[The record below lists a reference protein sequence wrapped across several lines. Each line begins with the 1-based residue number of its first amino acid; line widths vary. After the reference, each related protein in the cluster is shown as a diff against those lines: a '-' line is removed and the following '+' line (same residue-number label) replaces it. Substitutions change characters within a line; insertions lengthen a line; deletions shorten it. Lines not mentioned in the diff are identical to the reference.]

1 MRFGAAFFPSM
12 PVGDVTE
19 IGRFA
24 ESLGYEDLWILDQ
37 SFHHDPFLLLTKCAE
52 ATSSLRLGVAVTNP
66 VSRHPVQIARVA
78 ATLDQITEGRFV
90 LGLGGGNRTR
100 VLPALGLP
108 MDQPATRLEEA
119 IDVCRKLFAGEQ
131 VSLQG
136 RTLSLT
142 DVRLEMDEPGKIPI
156 YVGSRGPRVLRLA
169 GAKADGVFAE
179 AMFTPEGMNYA
190 IAEVERGA
198 RDANRDPA
206 EVEVV
211 AWQAIRLSTTM
222 AAGDDYRYRSWAALL
237 MQSMRDDVLARIG
250 VPPDT
255 ILSVTQARAS
265 GRQAAV
271 SAVPD
276 HVVARLVLEGDPD
289 GIERQLRAV
298 EARGI
303 DTVSILGFGNTEIVK
318 DTLRRF
324 ASDVMARFDH

>member
-1 MRFGAAFFPSM
+1 VRFGAAFFPSM

-19 IGRFA
+19 IGRLA

-37 SFHHDPFLLLTKCAE
+37 SFHHDPFLLLAKCAE

-108 MDQPATRLEEA
+108 MDQPATRIEEA

-237 MQSMRDDVLARIG
+237 MQSMRDDVLATIG
-250 VPPDT
+250 VPPDA
-255 ILSVTQARAS
+255 IQSVAQARAS
-265 GRQAAV
+265 GRQTAL

-276 HVVARLVLEGDPD
+276 DVVARLVLGGDPD